1 MHTYIYICMHVC
13 KYMSLSM
20 VVIVI
25 VVVVVDDDDDD
36 DDDDACVENFHRAIW
51 SCVKH
56 CNRMNPSC

>member
-1 MHTYIYICMHVC
+1 MHVC
-13 KYMSLSM
+13 KYVSLSM

-25 VVVVVDDDDDD
+25 VVVVDDDDDD
-36 DDDDACVENFHRAIW
+36 DVDDDVDDDACVENSHRAIW